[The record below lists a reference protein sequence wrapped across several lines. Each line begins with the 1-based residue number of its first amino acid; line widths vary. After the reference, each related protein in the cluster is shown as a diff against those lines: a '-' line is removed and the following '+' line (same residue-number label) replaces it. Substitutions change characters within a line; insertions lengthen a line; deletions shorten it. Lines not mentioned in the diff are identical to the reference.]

1 MTDTLQMQFELLVF
15 IEGQGGEELIKVLI
29 LQLFSSSW
37 EEMESINF
45 PVCHLKKISFKKLHK
60 QHVFMAEMI
69 EIQLLKF

>member
-15 IEGQGGEELIKVLI
+15 TEGQGGEKLIKVLM
-29 LQLFSSSW
+29 LQLFSCSW

-45 PVCHLKKISFKKLHK
+45 PVYHLKKYPLKKLHK